1 VQAPL
6 QIRRCLHPNLPASAR
21 DRTLGFRALW
31 AEGIGLLEVAAGTE
45 VSWNPLGVIGK
56 DERIVPRFVD
66 KPFEWVTILALA
78 SGAAVLVPSLAALGM
93 TLVAVILKLV

>member
-1 VQAPL
+1 M
-6 QIRRCLHPNLPASAR
+6 
-21 DRTLGFRALW
+21 
-31 AEGIGLLEVAAGTE
+31 
-45 VSWNPLGVIGK
+45 GVIGK

-93 TLVAVILKLV
+93 TLVAVIRDLV